1 MLLAKALFPHSALSA
16 TQHQPAGSD
25 SLLVYVL
32 LSSSQELQNNTL
44 AEKPENITV
53 SPR

>member
-1 MLLAKALFPHSALSA
+1 MVLSCFRRKRCFR
-16 TQHQPAGSD
+16 TQHRVPCNITD

>member
-1 MLLAKALFPHSALSA
+1 MLLTEVLYPHSALCA

-25 SLLVYVL
+25 PLMVFVL